1 LTNQASFY
9 KNYIFVAYRFSLFI
23 LKQPNRLPMNNTH
36 IAIGID
42 IGGSH
47 ISCGAVDLKINQL
60 IAGSCFEA
68 KVDNTASADEIF
80 TAWTG
85 AINKTIEVAGKNEIA
100 GIGFAMPGPF
110 DYANGIGL
118 FEGNEKYLSLYGV
131 HVYDEIR
138 KRLGLPETLP
148 VRFINDATAFAIA
161 ESWIGIGKGTSRIL
175 ALTLGTGF
183 GTAFL
188 EDGIPVV
195 EGDSVPEMGC
205 LWYIPLMDGIA
216 DDYFSTRWFER
227 SYKKLTGKK
236 VNGVKGVAELFE
248 NDEVARQLFVE
259 FGTNMGNFLA
269 PWIKKFNVGQIVMG
283 GNVTG
288 AFDKFGPHLLDAF
301 TENGIQIEVS
311 ISELRENAAIIGSAR
326 LIDDA
331 FFAKIEPLYPKM

>member
-1 LTNQASFY
+1 
-9 KNYIFVAYRFSLFI
+9 
-23 LKQPNRLPMNNTH
+23 MNNTH

-47 ISCGAVDLKINQL
+47 ISCGAVDLKTNQL
-60 IAGSCFEA
+60 IPGSCFEA
-68 KVDNTASADEIF
+68 KVDNTASADDIF
-80 TAWTG
+80 YAWIS
-85 AINKTIEVAGKNEIA
+85 AIEKTIMVGGKNEIA

-138 KRLGLPETLP
+138 TRLGLAKDLP

-161 ESWIGIGKGTSRIL
+161 EAWIGVGEGISRIL

-195 EGDSVPEMGC
+195 EGDLVPETGC
-205 LWYIPLMDGIA
+205 LWYIPLKDGIA

-227 SYKKLTGKK
+227 SYIKLTGKT
-236 VNGVKGVAELFE
+236 VNGVKGVADLFE
-248 NDEVARQLFVE
+248 IDEVARQLFEE

-269 PWIKKFNVGQIVMG
+269 PWIKKFNVQQIVMG
-283 GNVTG
+283 GNITG
-288 AFDKFGPHLLDAF
+288 AYDKFGPHLLNAV
-301 TENGIQIEVS
+301 TEHGIQIRVS